1 MTNNVANRLTI
12 QDILTR
18 YAAAIDDRSLKMY
31 HECFAEDA
39 ETLRLSGGTEIGADA
54 WATEAQNKLEAFGAT
69 QHTLGPQIV
78 TTKGDTASNRADA
91 QALHYLKEKPA
102 ETISLWAV

>member
-18 YAAAIDDRSLKMY
+18 YAAAINDRSLKMY

-39 ETLRLSGGTEIGADA
+39 ETLGLSVGTEIGVDA
-54 WATEAQNKLEAFGAT
+54 QTTEMKNKLEAFGAI
-69 QHTLGPQIV
+69 QHMLGPQIV
-78 TTKGDTASNRADA
+78 TIQGDTESTCANAK
-91 QALHYLKEKPA
+91 ALHYLKEKPG
-102 ETISLWAV
+102 ENITL